1 MTDMKHIKIGVI
13 TLLLF
18 GIVLGLTGIVCADQ
32 GVPAVPETQGLVTG
46 TTADIVGLATE
57 TDAGTWTLTND
68 PVTIYSY
75 NALTDIITLQPGTYG
90 LVQAQLGAAGG
101 SVQAVW
107 SESDNLWIVTQLNVP
122 QSLLDAGVP
131 GLPGATYQELINAFI
146 GMDVMS
152 PPTISGKG
160 IHEGAIDPGQVQY
173 TTAYDANIVAQAGH
187 TVMTKS
193 MSIDTRNKVIGQSN
207 INAQTGLTY
216 IATADGGNVV
226 GSENLVL
233 DGAGSATSSA
243 DRMLCPF
250 AAPLNGTIPAYCNIV
265 QAGSRY
271 DLTIGSVTATANDKF
286 VSVDASAPVV
296 LNYNINVK
304 PYGTTSGQ
312 IPAIGST
319 SAYIKAHI
327 QEARTTNYVNV
338 TAIMNDPREEDLV
351 NWVYVPTTPQKTEDL
366 TYSEA
371 SGAQGTITAFNKEMS
386 YSSQVTGIAIAT
398 PVPTMTPTPPP

>member
-13 TLLLF
+13 TFLLF

-32 GVPAVPETQGLVTG
+32 GVPAVPETQSLVTG
-46 TTADIVGLATE
+46 TTADVVGLATE
-57 TDAGTWTLTND
+57 TDAGVWTLTND
-68 PVTIYSY
+68 PLVIISATNPFTVPLPVGLFNLW
-75 NALTDIITLQPGTYG
+75 NAQF
-90 LVQAQLGAAGG
+90 QAAGG
-101 SVQAVW
+101 SIEGYPIDATSIQ
-107 SESDNLWIVTQLNVP
+107 VTQLNIP
-122 QSLLDAGVP
+122 QSILNEQV
-131 GLPGATYQELINAFI
+131 PGATAPGGTWGQALSELT
-146 GMDVMS
+146 S
-152 PPTISGKG
+152 PTTTTGSG
-160 IHEGAIDPGQVQY
+160 IHDGVLDPGQIQY

-187 TVMTKS
+187 TVLEKS

-250 AAPLNGTIPAYCNIV
+250 AVSPNGTIPAYCNIV

-271 DLTIGSVTATANDKF
+271 DLTVGSVTTTANDKF
-286 VSVDASAPVV
+286 VRGDAGAPVV

-319 SAYIKAHI
+319 SAYIRAHI

-338 TAIMNDPREEDLV
+338 TANMLNPSGGDLV
-351 NWVYVPTTPQKTEDL
+351 YWVYVPTTPQKTEDL
-366 TYSEA
+366 TYMES
-371 SGAQGTITAFNKEMS
+371 SSAQGTITAFNKEMS
-386 YSSQVTGIAIAT
+386 YSSQVTGIAIMT
-398 PVPTMTPTPPP
+398 PVPTMTPIPLPP

>member
-1 MTDMKHIKIGVI
+1 MKHIKIGVI
-13 TLLLF
+13 AFLLF

-32 GVPAVPETQGLVTG
+32 GVPAVPETQGLVTS
-46 TTADIVGLATE
+46 TAADVVGMTTE

-68 PVTIYSY
+68 PLV
-75 NALTDIITLQPGTYG
+75 IISVNSQSVGHDLGFLPVG
-90 LVQAQLGAAGG
+90 LFNLWNAQLQAAGG
-101 SVQAVW
+101 SIEAYPIDEDYIQ
-107 SESDNLWIVTQLNVP
+107 LTQLNVP
-122 QSLLDAGVP
+122 QSILNEQI
-131 GLPGATYQELINAFI
+131 PGATATGTTWGQMIN
-146 GMDVMS
+146 GLTG
-152 PPTISGKG
+152 PTTTTSMG
-160 IHEGAIDPGQVQY
+160 IHDGILDPGQVQY

-187 TVMTKS
+187 TVLTKS
-193 MSIDTRNKVIGQSN
+193 MSIDTRNKVPGQSN

-216 IATADGGNVV
+216 IATSDGGNVV

-250 AAPLNGTIPAYCNIV
+250 AAPFNGTIPAYCNIV
-265 QAGSRY
+265 QAGSKY
-271 DLTIGSVTATANDKF
+271 DLTVGSVTTTANDKF
-286 VSVDASAPVV
+286 VRGDASAPVV
-296 LNYNINVK
+296 LNYNINVR

-338 TAIMNDPREEDLV
+338 TASMLDPFDDDLV
-351 NWVYVPTTPQKTEDL
+351 YWVYVPTTPQKTEDL
-366 TYSEA
+366 TYSEV
-371 SGAQGTITAFNKEMS
+371 SSAQGTITAFNKEMS

-398 PVPTMTPTPPP
+398 PVPTMTPTPD